1 MSWVL
6 SAIDFSG
13 NQPFSGGGCD
23 YMDKIKGCVTFS
35 HRRATS
41 CCLISSVEHRKR
53 KWKKPR
59 EIKYGYLMSGMPY
72 LYKLNPISVCRYHTT
87 QGRFSSKFKAA

>member
-13 NQPFSGGGCD
+13 NQPLSGGGYD

-35 HRRATS
+35 HCRATS
-41 CCLISSVEHRKR
+41 CCLISSVEHRK
-53 KWKKPR
+53 
-59 EIKYGYLMSGMPY
+59 ESGKSLGKESMD
-72 LYKLNPISVCRYHTT
+72 I
-87 QGRFSSKFKAA
+87 

>member
-13 NQPFSGGGCD
+13 NPAFSGGGCD

-35 HRRATS
+35 HCRATS
-41 CCLISSVEHRKR
+41 CCLISSVERRKR

-59 EIKYGYLMSGMPY
+59 EIKYGHLMSEIPY
-72 LYKLNPISVCRYHTT
+72 LYKLNPISVCQYSHNTR
-87 QGRFSSKFKAA
+87 